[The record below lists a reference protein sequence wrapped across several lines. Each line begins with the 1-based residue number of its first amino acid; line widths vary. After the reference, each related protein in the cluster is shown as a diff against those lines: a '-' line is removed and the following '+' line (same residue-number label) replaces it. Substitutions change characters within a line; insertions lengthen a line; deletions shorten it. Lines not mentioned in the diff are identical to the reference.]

1 MRVFASCLVPSNL
14 PLWTAKSLPSPKNTL
29 SHLPPPYS
37 PLPHLESSSCLS
49 SGSLWSSTLSRHMKS
64 GGTSCIWT
72 LGAPVRHLTF
82 SITVCLMW
90 SRYCEIETNKKKLR
104 RRIQLTTWIKPRS
117 LRSPELFEL
126 VEGIELGCLKKKNTF
141 KTVLR
146 GSKSL
151 RFSVVRTISRSFLI
165 QPIFA
170 PFVWKRSNCKTYCTN
185 SSLQEHLPLLWKLFV
200 DSLATHS
207 SVNNKFG
214 DFTWLLKYV
223 TKRKRT
229 CKVCE
234 ACWAWGKKVLAHLA
248 FFANFSTAVFIFHI
262 AWFLEL
268 SVRSVYIA

>member
-1 MRVFASCLVPSNL
+1 MRVFASCLVPSN
-14 PLWTAKSLPSPKNTL
+14 PSLWTTKSLRSPKNTL

-117 LRSPELFEL
+117 LRSPEMFEL
-126 VEGIELGCLKKKNTF
+126 VEGIELGCLKKKTLLKQCYVVVNHF
-141 KTVLR
+141 
-146 GSKSL
+146 S

-170 PFVWKRSNCKTYCTN
+170 PFVWKGSNRRHTN
-185 SSLQEHLPLLWKLFV
+185 SSLPENLPLLWKLFV

-229 CKVCE
+229 CKVCQ

-248 FFANFSTAVFIFHI
+248 FFANFSNAVLIFHI

-268 SVRSVYIA
+268 SIRSVYLA